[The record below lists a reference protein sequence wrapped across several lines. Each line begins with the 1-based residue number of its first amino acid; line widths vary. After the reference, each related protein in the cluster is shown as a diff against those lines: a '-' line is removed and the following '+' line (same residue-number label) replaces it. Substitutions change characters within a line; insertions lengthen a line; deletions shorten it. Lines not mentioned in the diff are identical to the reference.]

1 MNMKTKPWIFIAVML
16 CGLLT
21 GHASLHAQAAD
32 VPSAAGGEN
41 MPWNRGVP
49 GERRAAARQLF
60 LEGNRLFKIPLFAQ
74 AVEKYDEALGQW
86 RHPAFYFNLA
96 LAQLNLGQDLE
107 ARDSL
112 ERALK
117 YGPEPLGADR
127 FTEAQNQHRELQG
140 HLGRIRV
147 SCPTEGAEITLDGLL
162 LFTGP
167 GSQDVWVKPQAHDV
181 AAKRADYAT
190 RSSHVAVAPGALK
203 ALDLPLRKLIEDRP
217 WALWKPWAVVGSG
230 VAIAAAGGML
240 HALSARNFDAY
251 DAGFVKLPCATSGCT
266 QQELD
271 QTTLGARLH
280 RARLEQ
286 DLAVGGYIAGAV
298 VIAAGVALVYMNRPH
313 LTEQSG
319 AELHSTGVSMTPVIS
334 PGTLGVLVTV
344 SR

>member
-1 MNMKTKPWIFIAVML
+1 MKPTTPWIFIAVML
-16 CGLLT
+16 CGLLA
-21 GHASLHAQAAD
+21 GHAPLHAQGAD

-49 GERRAAARQLF
+49 TERRAAARQVF

-86 RHPAFYFNLA
+86 QHPAFYFNLA

-107 ARDSL
+107 ARESL

-117 YGPEPLGADR
+117 YGAEPLGVDR
-127 FTEAQNQHRELQG
+127 FKEAQKQLGELQG

-147 SCPTEGAEITLDGLL
+147 SCPTDGAEVTLDGRP

-167 GSQDVWVKPQAHDV
+167 GRQEVWVKPQAHEV
-181 AAKRADYAT
+181 AAKRADYAS
-190 RSSHVAVAPGALK
+190 RSSHVTVAPGTVK

-230 VAIAAAGGML
+230 VAIAAAGGVL
-240 HALSARNFDAY
+240 HAISARNFDAY

-266 QQELD
+266 QQDLD
-271 QTTLGARLH
+271 QTHLGATLR

-286 DLAVGGYIAGAV
+286 DVAVGGYIAGGA
-298 VIAAGVALVYMNRPH
+298 VIAAGIALVYMNRPH
-313 LTEQSG
+313 LMEQDRADSR
-319 AELHSTGVSMTPVIS
+319 STGVTMTPVIA
-334 PGTLGVLVTV
+334 PGALGVLVTV